1 MATATTD
8 SDYYVY
14 RSAVDQLY
22 NGWTNY
28 KTWNVALWMNNDQG
42 FQTIAKQCEN
52 YAEFRD
58 YLKTCNVV
66 CTPDGVYFADEDIDA
81 ANINKNFWWLARQ

>member
-1 MATATTD
+1 MATATPLDKAT
-8 SDYYVY
+8 
-14 RSAVDQLY
+14 VDQLY

-28 KTWNVALWMNNDQG
+28 KTWNTALWIRNDEA
-42 FQTIAKQCEN
+42 FQSIACKCKDFADFKE
-52 YAEFRD
+52 

-81 ANINKNFWWLARQ
+81 ANLNTNIWGND